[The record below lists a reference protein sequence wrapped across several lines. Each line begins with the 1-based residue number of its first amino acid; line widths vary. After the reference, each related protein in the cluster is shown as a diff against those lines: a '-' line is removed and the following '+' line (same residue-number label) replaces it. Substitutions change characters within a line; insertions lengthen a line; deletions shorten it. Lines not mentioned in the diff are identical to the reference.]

1 MNNKMYYQW
10 KAEGICVLCGKKP
23 AVPGMIYCATCR
35 EKELKRKRENW
46 AASKEYR
53 EALEEKQMT
62 YSERIRKYARKD
74 NYKTALIIA
83 EMMKDAP
90 STGVVY
96 YLEQK
101 LGETE

>member
-1 MNNKMYYQW
+1 MNNEKYYER
-10 KAEGICVLCGKKP
+10 KAAGICVLCGIEK
-23 AVPGMIYCATCR
+23 AIPGQIYCPACR
-35 EKELKRKRENW
+35 TKELKRRRENW

-62 YSERIRKYARKD
+62 YSERIRKYVRKD

>member
-1 MNNKMYYQW
+1 MNNKLYHVR
-10 KAEGICVLCGKKP
+10 KAAGICVLCGTAP
-23 AVPGMIYCATCR
+23 ALPGMIYCVKCR
-35 EKELKRKRENW
+35 GKELKRKRDSW
-46 AASKEYR
+46 AASKDYR
-53 EALEEKQMT
+53 EAIEERQMT
-62 YSERIRKYARKD
+62 YSERLRKYVRKD

-101 LGETE
+101 LGEVD

>member
-1 MNNKMYYQW
+1 MNNEKYYER
-10 KAEGICVLCGKKP
+10 KAEGICVLCGTKK
-23 AVPGMIYCATCR
+23 AMPGHIYCPGCR
-35 EKELKRKRENW
+35 AKELKRRRESW
-46 AASKEYR
+46 VASKEYR

-62 YSERIRKYARKD
+62 YSERLRKYVRKD